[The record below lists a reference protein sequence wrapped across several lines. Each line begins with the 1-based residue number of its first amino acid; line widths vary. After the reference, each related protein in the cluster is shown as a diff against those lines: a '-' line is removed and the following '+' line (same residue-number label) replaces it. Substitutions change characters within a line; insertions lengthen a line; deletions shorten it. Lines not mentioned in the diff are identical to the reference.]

1 MLHEAQSSTVLSTMP
16 WFWMAPGSA
25 IAITVLAVNF
35 IDDGLREAIDLRA
48 VDL

>member
-16 WFWMAPGSA
+16 WFWMAPGFA
-25 IAITVLAVNF
+25 IAVTVLAVNF
-35 IDDGLREAIDLRA
+35 IGDGLRDAIDLRA